1 MWENKQTTN
10 KSFVDLM
17 PFLGSK
23 MTVTLRKAGSA
34 TVTPTS
40 KGLSSNKRLRVPHLQ
55 TYVMKMRF

>member
-34 TVTPTS
+34 TVTPARAYPATS
-40 KGLSSNKRLRVPHLQ
+40 VSGFLISERML
-55 TYVMKMRF
+55 